1 MKGAFLPFTLRPPV
15 FIGIPGEKMKGEGQS
30 RIPILFFL
38 RYKYFSKI
46 PPPIFYRNTTTNIF
60 YNKEAREQNTQ
71 QIFLF
76 AK

>member
-15 FIGIPGEKMKGEGQS
+15 FIGILGEKMKGEWKN

-46 PPPIFYRNTTTNIF
+46 HHIHFI
-60 YNKEAREQNTQ
+60 
-71 QIFLF
+71 
-76 AK
+76 

>member
-15 FIGIPGEKMKGEGQS
+15 FIGISGEKMKGEGKN

-46 PPPIFYRNTTTNIF
+46 HHIYFQINTPINIF
-60 YNKEAREQNTQ
+60 YNKEAREQNAKQ
-71 QIFLF
+71 LFLF